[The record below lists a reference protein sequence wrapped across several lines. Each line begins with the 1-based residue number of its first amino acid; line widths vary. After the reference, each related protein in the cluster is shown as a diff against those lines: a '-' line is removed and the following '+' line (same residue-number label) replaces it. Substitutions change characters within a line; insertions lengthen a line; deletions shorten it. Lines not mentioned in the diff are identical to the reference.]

1 MRKSEHREQM
11 ITLPSGY
18 HKPTEGKL
26 IISGHKKHE
35 FEETYITTGI
45 ENIGR
50 EESEVNKLL
59 V

>member
-1 MRKSEHREQM
+1 M
-11 ITLPSGY
+11 ITMTSGY
-18 HKPTEGKL
+18 CKPTEGKL
-26 IISGHKKHE
+26 IISGHKKRE

-50 EESEVNKLL
+50 EESEVNRLP